1 MFNRISLIDFKSY
14 RQAILPLAPLTL
26 MIGANASGKSNAIE
40 GLRVLSSLARG
51 QRLDDLIS
59 VLQSEEQ
66 MVRGTVADLVYR
78 KPEVVKHERKTF
90 GFGCEDIAQDTAS
103 DPRLSIFAI
112 RLEVTADGMRVA
124 AESFGD
130 VCFGTA
136 KRPLYEIV
144 EPAKDY
150 SHEVSVRYNNFGRGR
165 RPQIICSD
173 QQAIFTQ
180 LGTPARF
187 VSPDAQRLIPWATN
201 ELRGFLDRILFL
213 DPNPSRIRNPSFII
227 EKKLKGDG
235 SNLSSVLFDLCREQ
249 DRKAAVLDFIRALP
263 EQDIR
268 DIGFLEGPRKEVI
281 VTLTESFGRQDRQ
294 WDAGILS
301 DGTLR
306 VLAIAAA
313 LLSAPEGSLVVVEEI
328 DNGVHPSRAGM
339 LLENILKLAQSRKL
353 RVLVT
358 THNPALLDALP
369 VAAIPDVVCCYRDP
383 ERGDSRLIRLED
395 VRDYPE
401 LVAQGPHG
409 QLMTRGILDR
419 YLKDRRSED
428 EKKAQALHWLDSL
441 DRAGSA

>member
-1 MFNRISLIDFKSY
+1 MFSSISLINFKSY
-14 RQAILPLAPLTL
+14 RQATLPLAPLTL
-26 MIGANASGKSNAIE
+26 LIGANASGKSNAIE
-40 GLRVLSSLARG
+40 GIRFLSSLARG
-51 QRLDDLIS
+51 QRLDDLMTAVQAEDRSI
-59 VLQSEEQ
+59 
-66 MVRGTVADLVYR
+66 RGTIADLVYR
-78 KPEVVKHERKTF
+78 EPDTEKQEYLRF
-90 GFGCEDIAQDTAS
+90 GFDCRDVNSPLDCY
-103 DPRLSIFAI
+103 DDFKI
-112 RLEVTADGMRVA
+112 RLALTTDGMRID
-124 AESFGD
+124 AESLGNH
-130 VCFGTA
+130 
-136 KRPLYEIV
+136 Y
-144 EPAKDY
+144 PAKANPLIY
-150 SHEVSVRYNNFGRGR
+150 EVIGPAKEFSHEVFVRYNQFGRGR
-165 RPQIICSD
+165 RPQIACSD
-173 QQAIFTQ
+173 RQAIFTQ

-187 VSPDAQRLIPWATN
+187 VGADAQRQIPLAAD
-201 ELRGFLDRILFL
+201 ELRSDLDRMLFL
-213 DPNPSRIRNPSFII
+213 DPNPGHMRNPSFII
-227 EKKLKGDG
+227 DKNLKGDG
-235 SNLSSVLFDLCREQ
+235 SNLSSVLFDLCREP

-281 VTLTESFGRQDRQ
+281 VTLTESFGGRDRQ
-294 WDAGILS
+294 WDAGTLS

-369 VAAIPDVVCCYRDP
+369 VVAIPDVVCCYRDP
-383 ERGDSRLIRLED
+383 ERGDSRLIRLAD

-401 LVAQGPHG
+401 LVAQGPLG

-428 EKKAQALHWLDSL
+428 EKKAEALQWLDSL
-441 DRAGSA
+441 ERAESV

>member
-1 MFNRISLIDFKSY
+1 MR
-14 RQAILPLAPLTL
+14 LAPLTL
-26 MIGANASGKSNAIE
+26 LIGANASGKSNAIE
-40 GLRVLSSLARG
+40 GIRFLSWLARG
-51 QRLDDLIS
+51 QRLDELVS
-59 VLQSEEQ
+59 AVQSEDQ
-66 MVRGTVADLVYR
+66 RVRGTVGDLVYR
-78 KPEVVKHERKTF
+78 KPDDKQDRPIF
-90 GFGCEDIAQDTAS
+90 GFACRGNPGLFRDFDGSSAQFKT
-103 DPRLSIFAI
+103 

-124 AESFGD
+124 AESLG
-130 VCFGTA
+130 GSYIGRG
-136 KRPLYEIV
+136 KPLLYEVV
-144 EPAKDY
+144 EPAKEF
-150 SHEVSVRYNNFGRGR
+150 SHEVTVGYDRFAPGR
-165 RPQIICSD
+165 RPQIACSD
-173 QQAIFTQ
+173 QQAIFSQ

-187 VSPDAQRLIPWATN
+187 VSPWAQRHIPEAVDR
-201 ELRGFLDRILFL
+201 LRGFLDRILFL
-213 DPNPSRIRNPSFII
+213 DPNPGRMRNPSFII
-227 EKKLKGDG
+227 EKRLKGDG
-235 SNLSSVLFDLCREQ
+235 SNLSSVLFDLCREP

-281 VTLTESFGRQDRQ
+281 VTLTEAFGGGDRQ

-313 LLSAPEGSLVVVEEI
+313 LLSAPEGSLVIIEEI

-339 LLENILKLAQSRKL
+339 LLENILKLAQSRKV

-369 VAAIPDVVCCYRDP
+369 IAAIPDVVCCYRDP
-383 ERGDSRLIRLED
+383 EQGDSRLIRLED

-401 LVAQGPHG
+401 LVAQGPLG

-428 EKKAQALHWLDSL
+428 EKKAQALRWLHSL
-441 DRAGSA
+441 DRASSA